1 MTPRLLPSAK
11 RCPHQLTPSHARFA
25 GVEWAFGVNCSGV
38 TSDVRI
44 ARKSFSLL
52 PPIQHRLNR
61 PHRPLPRPRRPSPS
75 RRRVINR
82 PRTLLAP
89 STSAR
94 YRRRKPRFQPRRSRR
109 RQHANQPKVSDEP
122 IFTFERKQE
131 AADSILSEGHDSEDE
146 VFSSQTSSKI
156 NVPTLP
162 DAHQKLRPPSGQP
175 DSGSPILDLPPSEV
189 PTLELRKP
197 VDIVPPPAPSGT
209 LLLPPT
215 EPMPSVP
222 AVPTPAP
229 QANPFAFDPSGTHST
244 LAERPAT
251 LPESVPI
258 PIPIEESSG
267 EVAERRTARGSRER
281 DAAETGGKFK
291 TLALVLAAYSL
302 VVTALAVYGL
312 FFKPTEKLDP
322 GHPLS
327 TIPDNFGEFDPAT
340 RKKVSQSKVPARW
353 RVARE
358 PPSGSRRQ
366 DRSRTID
373 DRAGRRREDGQLKMH
388 SRRRKAARS
397 LGARPRTTRSCF
409 TSRSRIPRQRHP
421 SFRSTRLSRAGQ
433 VGRQT
438 SDPAA
443 DRQTNALRRRDLLA
457 LRRQSQARV
466 RGTAERKTT
475 NRSRRD
481 CPASTSSSRL
491 RIRRWPL

>member
-1 MTPRLLPSAK
+1 M
-11 RCPHQLTPSHARFA
+11 
-25 GVEWAFGVNCSGV
+25 
-38 TSDVRI
+38 
-44 ARKSFSLL
+44 
-52 PPIQHRLNR
+52 
-61 PHRPLPRPRRPSPS
+61 RR
-75 RRRVINR
+75 
-82 PRTLLAP
+82 
-89 STSAR
+89 
-94 YRRRKPRFQPRRSRR
+94 
-109 RQHANQPKVSDEP
+109 HANQPKVSDEP

-131 AADSILSEGHDSEDE
+131 AADSILSEGHDSDDE

-162 DAHQKLRPPSGQP
+162 DAQQKLHPPSGQP

-267 EVAERRTARGSRER
+267 EVAEKRTARGSRER

-340 RKKVSQSKVPARW
+340 RKKVTQLKVDVDAPLPENLKAALSGKIEVGQLRIEPIGVESRKLVLFEEPKSGGTPGRTETRTPALVLNLRVKNTSPDLVVFPLDPAFNRRAAADKVGTQLVVGKQVFRGGPIPWPFPAGTKRRYEEKQEGDATPLRPGETRDYVVCTNYDPLILRAVKQSGDTLLW
-353 RVARE
+353 RVQV
-358 PPSGSRRQ
+358 RRGVV
-366 DRSRTID
+366 
-373 DRAGRRREDGQLKMH
+373 ALKGKDVPVTAIIGVEF
-388 SRRRKAARS
+388 KA
-397 LGARPRTTRSCF
+397 
-409 TSRSRIPRQRHP
+409 
-421 SFRSTRLSRAGQ
+421 
-433 VGRQT
+433 
-438 SDPAA
+438 SDVKNL
-443 DRQTNALRRRDLLA
+443 D
-457 LRRQSQARV
+457 
-466 RGTAERKTT
+466 
-475 NRSRRD
+475 
-481 CPASTSSSRL
+481 
-491 RIRRWPL
+491 